1 MKHGLSQLVVNATR
15 NNNILDVFFTTR
27 PDLFSVKVMCSCVKS
42 DHKAV
47 VVNCDVCSEND
58 NNSVDNDRTHVIVY
72 DLNPNSLQALSNLLL
87 AYNWSAISLA
97 LDNCSTN
104 DEFTQ
109 IYSDFVKIVKYLIHS
124 GISSKTVGP

>member
-1 MKHGLSQLVVNATR
+1 MLDNNIESLLDVNDTAFILAGDLNKLNCKQLEMKHGLSQLVVNATR

-47 VVNCDVCSEND
+47 IVNCDVCSEND

-72 DLNPNSLQALSNLLL
+72 DLNPNSLQALSKNRGRRKR
-87 AYNWSAISLA
+87 W
-97 LDNCSTN
+97 
-104 DEFTQ
+104 
-109 IYSDFVKIVKYLIHS
+109 
-124 GISSKTVGP
+124 